1 MARKPA
7 TKTGRKRV
15 GASGKKPAA
24 AKSGAK
30 RHQAL
35 ALRKEFSQELTDPAI
50 RRVLRR
56 GGVKRISKPAYNE
69 MRRIAFAELSNVL
82 IKAEVFMVQGKRTN
96 MRAKDIVAALKKV
109 GVHLGAVDNV
119 GGEVFSAA
127 KKASDAV
134 HKKVHK
140 AGVKKAHKFKP
151 GTVALREIVKLQKS
165 DAHVIPRAPFAR
177 LVQGLAARDHLTG
190 KISLKAVECLRL
202 FLENQLV
209 SIAESANLEAL
220 HAKRVTVMEKDIR
233 IALRVKC
240 AARGSGCGDIHG
252 FWSESQF

>member
-7 TKTGRKRV
+7 RKTVR
-15 GASGKKPAA
+15 KPAA
-24 AKSGAK
+24 ASSGAK
-30 RHQAL
+30 RHQNLVRQKPL
-35 ALRKEFSQELTDPAI
+35 AQELTNPALL
-50 RRVLRR
+50 RVLRR
-56 GGVKRISKPAYNE
+56 AGVKRVSKPAYNE
-69 MRRIAFAELSNVL
+69 LRRIALAELSNVL
-82 IKAEVFMVQGKRTN
+82 IKADVFMTQGKRTN

-127 KKASDAV
+127 KKASDAI
-134 HKKVHK
+134 HKKAHK
-140 AGVKKAHKFKP
+140 AGAKKAHKFKP
-151 GTVALREIVKLQKS
+151 GTVALRQIVSLQKS

-177 LVQGLAARDHLTG
+177 LVQGLAAKDGIQG

-202 FLENQLV
+202 FIENQLV

-233 IALRVKC
+233 LALRVKC
-240 AARGSGCGDIHG
+240 EARGSGCGDIHG
-252 FWSESQF
+252 FWSETQF